1 MAQSNYSAENLL
13 KKEQKEFMQVLRE
26 ISTDSVI
33 VNPIARSFDLE
44 FNSLFT
50 SIVKNKSLNSEEKDK
65 AVKSMVFFMKELSR
79 NLNNQRMDLYSI
91 PEVLQSYKTLLN
103 ALTTHKPV
111 EPLLTNLE
119 PRRTQILSATFSQY
133 KEYSLIDDIAVYKRV
148 ASSPDFILQFLE
160 RCSED
165 QCQYLLTS

>member
-1 MAQSNYSAENLL
+1 MAQSNSSAENLL

-65 AVKSMVFFMKELSR
+65 AVKSMVFFMKELS
-79 NLNNQRMDLYSI
+79 L
-91 PEVLQSYKTLLN
+91 
-103 ALTTHKPV
+103 
-111 EPLLTNLE
+111 
-119 PRRTQILSATFSQY
+119 
-133 KEYSLIDDIAVYKRV
+133 
-148 ASSPDFILQFLE
+148 
-160 RCSED
+160 
-165 QCQYLLTS
+165 